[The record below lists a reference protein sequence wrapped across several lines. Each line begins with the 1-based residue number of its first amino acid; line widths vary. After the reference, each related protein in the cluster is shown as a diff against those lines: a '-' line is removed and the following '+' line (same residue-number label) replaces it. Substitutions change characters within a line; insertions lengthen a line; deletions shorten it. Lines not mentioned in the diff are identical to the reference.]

1 MNSQY
6 ISVLNIPD
14 IIFMYSYGMYIMHM
28 NLCVTIIIYNYLRIL
43 TVTCFIFFQ
52 NLMDQC
58 PYHIAPVAHINDH
71 ASQLITYSLIDIYF
85 DQII

>member
-43 TVTCFIFFQ
+43 TITCFIFFSKF
-52 NLMDQC
+52 DGSVSISYC
-58 PYHIAPVAHINDH
+58 
-71 ASQLITYSLIDIYF
+71 SCSTY
-85 DQII
+85 Q